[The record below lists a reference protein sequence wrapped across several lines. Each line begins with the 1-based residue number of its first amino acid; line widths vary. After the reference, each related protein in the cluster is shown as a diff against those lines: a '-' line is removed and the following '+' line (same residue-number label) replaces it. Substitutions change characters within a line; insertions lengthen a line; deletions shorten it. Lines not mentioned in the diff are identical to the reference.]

1 MLITGKTSD
10 ENRICFHIT
19 HLKCVKNG
27 RLVILSV
34 NMMRDVHYR
43 ATVASATDGKNRFF
57 TLWYTKQ
64 YFVTTKNRNILINPP
79 FSVVVDCPGLNLIG
93 PGSEPSRFV
102 ESRSSSKSG
111 VHCTE

>member
-43 ATVASATDGKNRFF
+43 ATVASAMDGKNRFF

-64 YFVTTKNRNILINPP
+64 YFVTTKNRNILI
-79 FSVVVDCPGLNLIG
+79 
-93 PGSEPSRFV
+93 
-102 ESRSSSKSG
+102 RSSNNVKNLFN
-111 VHCTE
+111 VVIIILKEIKELRV

>member
-10 ENRICFHIT
+10 ENRICFHII

-34 NMMRDVHYR
+34 NMMRVVHYR
-43 ATVASATDGKNRFF
+43 VTVASAMDGKNRFF

-64 YFVTTKNRNILINPP
+64 YFVTTKNRNILI
-79 FSVVVDCPGLNLIG
+79 
-93 PGSEPSRFV
+93 
-102 ESRSSSKSG
+102 RSSNNVKNLFN
-111 VHCTE
+111 VVIIILKEIKELQV